1 MHENNYGAYNNTI
14 DLFAFIRYV
23 LRRSYFIIF
32 GLAIGIIVSIP
43 INKTIV
49 KPTYSC
55 EAKYYLTVSEDIVS
69 YGALQATTTI
79 MQDYLAMI
87 KSRAVVKRAIDRDG
101 LSIDVNTALGMITV
115 SNPNETHLLVV
126 NIKSQDRQQ
135 TEDLMRAISNQ
146 ILSYLP
152 GIMEGS
158 SLLLFEEPDLTMD
171 EGTGKKILNMAT
183 LSILFVAIVVV
194 ILLILFMVKPV
205 VEDPED
211 ITRVTGGIKT
221 YLLPNR
227 KKRFLLRNKQNREA
241 LEKSQDSAMEEIAY
255 DLTLGTNRSDVV
267 LVTSVDEGE
276 SGAFVAR
283 KLYEALCKEGGNIFI
298 IDRDLSQLQEI
309 SSGQKTTTEK
319 NSLLILEQRGIL
331 AEALGILK
339 DSYDFII
346 IDSMPVLQNMD
357 SLILARHCDKVVL
370 AAEYG
375 HTSVYDLEKGIRRFS
390 DNKRTVDSI
399 VLNMR
404 K

>member
-1 MHENNYGAYNNTI
+1 MRENNYGDYNNTI
-14 DLFAFIRYV
+14 NLFAFIRFV
-23 LRRSYFIIF
+23 LRRIYFIIF
-32 GLAIGIIVSIP
+32 GIAIGIIAAIS
-43 INKTIV
+43 INKIII

-87 KSRAVVKRAIDRDG
+87 KSKAVVNRAIDRDG
-101 LSIDVNTALGMITV
+101 MSIDAKTALGMIKV
-115 SNPNETHLLVV
+115 SNPDETHLLVV
-126 NIKSQDRQQ
+126 TVKSQDRQQ
-135 TEDLMRAISNQ
+135 TEDLMRAISYQ
-146 ILSYLP
+146 ILNYLP

-158 SLLLFEEPDLTMD
+158 SLLLFEEPDLTLD

-183 LSILFVAIVVV
+183 LSILFAAIAVV

-211 ITRVTGGIKT
+211 IKRVTGGIKT

-227 KKRFLLRNKQNREA
+227 KKRSLLRNNQNQKA
-241 LEKSQDSAMEEIAY
+241 IEKSLDSATEEIAY
-255 DLTLGTNRSDVV
+255 DLTLGTNRSGVV

-283 KLYEALCKEGGNIFI
+283 KLYDALCKAGGNIFF
-298 IDRDLSQLQEI
+298 IDRNLTQLQEI
-309 SSGQKTTTEK
+309 SSAKTSTTEK

-331 AEALGILK
+331 AEAMDILK

-346 IDSMPVLQNMD
+346 IDSVPVLQNMD
-357 SLILARHCDKVVL
+357 PLILARHCDKVVL
-370 AAEYG
+370 TADYG
-375 HTSVYDLEKGIRRFS
+375 HSSVYDIEKGIRKLS
-390 DNKRTVDSI
+390 NNKCTVDSI
-399 VLNMR
+399 VLNMC